1 MNLHFVRISSIFT
14 GMTKIKMSNQAEQGS
29 SAEFVEKRRA
39 SLERYLNRTAAH
51 PILGVDPDFRE
62 FLEAGK
68 LCISWA
74 YTEMYELVILC
85 RRFSGGR
92 YKSTL
97 WNWVIKHLSE
107 IIILVH
113 KIKSCKCFSVNCWCL
128 TMKYAEFLLIIIM
141 GIE

>member
-1 MNLHFVRISSIFT
+1 
-14 GMTKIKMSNQAEQGS
+14 MTKIKMSNQAEQGS

-62 FLEAGK
+62 FIEAGK
-68 LCISWA
+68 LYISCTH
-74 YTEMYELVILC
+74 TEMCELVIIC

-92 YKSTL
+92 CKSTL
-97 WNWVIKHLSE
+97 WNWVMKHVSE

-113 KIKSCKCFSVNCWCL
+113 KIKSCKYF
-128 TMKYAEFLLIIIM
+128 
-141 GIE
+141 

>member
-1 MNLHFVRISSIFT
+1 
-14 GMTKIKMSNQAEQGS
+14 MTKIKMSNQAEQGS

-68 LCISWA
+68 FYIRRA
-74 YTEMYELVILC
+74 YREICELVILC

-92 YKSTL
+92 
-97 WNWVIKHLSE
+97 
-107 IIILVH
+107 
-113 KIKSCKCFSVNCWCL
+113 CKALCG
-128 TMKYAEFLLIIIM
+128 T
-141 GIE
+141 G

>member
-1 MNLHFVRISSIFT
+1 MNVHFARVLTIIT

-68 LCISWA
+68 LCVRRT
-74 YTEMYELVILC
+74 YTESV
-85 RRFSGGR
+85 RRRCSVGTCH
-92 YKSTL
+92 STL
-97 WNWVIKHLSE
+97 WNWVDGRLGSR
-107 IIILVH
+107 LR
-113 KIKSCKCFSVNCWCL
+113 
-128 TMKYAEFLLIIIM
+128 
-141 GIE
+141 G